1 MRNRLPAL
9 IAVIAA
15 IVAVAAAL
23 WLWLSPGDTESDA
36 APPAPSPVSEPAPAL
51 SDDERGALRDL
62 AVRFETRTREWG
74 VDPAAATADTL
85 AQSDTDTL
93 LKAVRTPDALDADL
107 SDVSS
112 IVPDEDAGPHARSGA
127 CTADPAGAACSMW
140 PDMLSWW
147 RAHHWTMGAR
157 LDGEPEVTVNADGT
171 LDVIGRVRVVL
182 WTSGLD
188 ATRIRTRDG
197 TSWWAYTP
205 VTGLADYHDT
215 LTVTDGLVSARVAH
229 APAFWPADPLLSAWD
244 DDPAAGTMSWA
255 ERSQPSIPIRGDAPD
270 DPDGLSPDPD
280 HLMVANAPGTDGPLW
295 ETVPDVDTRY
305 GSDAPQQDPSWS
317 PEDDAATLRDR
328 EAAFG

>member
-93 LKAVRTPDALDADL
+93 LTAVRTPDALDADL

-112 IVPDEDAGPHARSGA
+112 IAPDEDAGPHARSGA
-127 CTADPAGAACSMW
+127 CTDDQSGVACPTW

-171 LDVIGRVRVVL
+171 VDVTGRVRVVL

-215 LTVTDGLVSARVAH
+215 LTVTDGLVSKRVQH
-229 APAFWPADPLLSAWD
+229 SPTIWLADPLLSAWD

-305 GSDAPQQDPSWS
+305 GSDAAQQDPSWS

>member
-23 WLWLSPGDTESDA
+23 WLALSPGDAESD
-36 APPAPSPVSEPAPAL
+36 PAPEAPSAGAGAAPAL
-51 SDDERGALRDL
+51 SDGERDALRDL

-74 VDPAAATADTL
+74 VDPAAASADAL

-112 IVPDEDAGPHARSGA
+112 IAPDADAGPHAPSEA

-171 LDVIGRVRVVL
+171 VDVTGRVRVVL

-215 LTVTDGLVSARVAH
+215 LTVTDGLVSKRVQH
-229 APAFWPADPLLSAWD
+229 SPTIWLADPLLSAWD

-270 DPDGLSPDPD
+270 DPEGLSPDPD